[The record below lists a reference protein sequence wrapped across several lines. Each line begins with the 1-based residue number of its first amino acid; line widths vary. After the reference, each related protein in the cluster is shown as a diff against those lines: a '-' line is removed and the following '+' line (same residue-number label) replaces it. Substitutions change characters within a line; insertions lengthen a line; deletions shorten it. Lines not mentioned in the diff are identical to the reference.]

1 MRVPHDEGVADHIGP
16 ESCGGIGND
25 AAEALTGGSVGGPL
39 SSEITAIRVP
49 TLLLGGEGNIVHSVI
64 SELWA
69 DPAES
74 ENLACVDALCA
85 GIERSV
91 YPPIPVSWNGRIQ
104 PVKIS
109 WCTGWRPFPIQ
120 AENTKPGR
128 WYRVGWRRSNS
139 ASPSQNGTW
148 KSDNNIVPRKRAN
161 KGNMSPLRSLWRE
174 GR

>member
-1 MRVPHDEGVADHIGP
+1 
-16 ESCGGIGND
+16 
-25 AAEALTGGSVGGPL
+25 
-39 SSEITAIRVP
+39 
-49 TLLLGGEGNIVHSVI
+49 
-64 SELWA
+64 
-69 DPAES
+69 
-74 ENLACVDALCA
+74 VDALCA

-91 YPPIPVSWNGRIQ
+91 CPPIPGSWNGRIQ
-104 PVKIS
+104 TVKIS
-109 WCTGWRPFPIQ
+109 WCIGWRPFPIQ

-139 ASPSQNGTW
+139 ASPSQNVTR